1 MVAEMGIGR
10 GRSGLLPELGVYWFA
25 ALLLSGC
32 GYAWN
37 FPRGWEED
45 EEVGRRSPS
54 VLICF
59 TKEVVNIPNI
69 QHRNEFFVYMK

>member
-1 MVAEMGIGR
+1 MDYCR
-10 GRSGLLPELGVYWFA
+10 NNTGLELVGYWFA

-45 EEVGRRSPS
+45 EEVGRRRRSPS

-69 QHRNEFFVYMK
+69 QHRNEFFVYVK

>member
-1 MVAEMGIGR
+1 MEWNYGR
-10 GRSGLLPELGVYWFA
+10 NNTGLELALYWLA

-37 FPRGWEED
+37 FPQEWEAG
-45 EEVGRRSPS
+45 EEVGWRRSLS

-59 TKEVVNIPNI
+59 TQEVVNIPNI
-69 QHRNEFFVYMK
+69 QHRNELFVYVK